1 MGHGPWSQDLDPG
14 HPSSMDNGHGIYLAH
29 KIWVPRLAAGA
40 RRPGKKKDPFPFFSR
55 FWVDQDSPSWTAGAT
70 VRLLETATLFKRS
83 TQAHQERVNL
93 KRWVGNVNVAT
104 ITKVEIHVVDVVHL
118 NERPMQEILP
128 LPMLSDRPSG

>member
-1 MGHGPWSQDLDPG
+1 MESGPGSWTSIIHGQWTWKLEYIWPIKFGCRAWPPG
-14 HPSSMDNGHGIYLAH
+14 P
-29 KIWVPRLAAGA
+29 AARG
-40 RRPGKKKDPFPFFSR
+40 RKRTLFHFLVVSGWTKTHQ
-55 FWVDQDSPSWTAGAT
+55 VGTAGAT
-70 VRLLETATLFKRS
+70 VRDGDPFKRS